1 MEGMHSMYN
10 HEIALEII
18 NVALFSSKEKD
29 TNVTGAT
36 ITGIIKTE
44 KTDYLSDL
52 DFGTK
57 VDKKGLNQILAGVLP
72 IDGDVKLLFS
82 QRPGLQAKFGEHK
95 PEACTIAV
103 RTGNLDEGG
112 LLRIQLKIKLKK
124 IPGGLAGDL
133 VENLKDVV
141 TLRLIQ
147 KQEELQL
154 RTGKK
159 NADQGA
165 K

>member
-1 MEGMHSMYN
+1 MYN
-10 HEIALEII
+10 HEIALEIV
-18 NVALFSSKEKD
+18 NVTLFSSKEKD

-36 ITGIIKTE
+36 ITGIIKTA

-72 IDGDVKLLFS
+72 IDGDVKLQFS

-95 PEACTIAV
+95 PEACVISV
-103 RTGNLDEGG
+103 RTGKLDEEGM
-112 LLRIQLKIKLKK
+112 LRIQLKIKLKK
-124 IPGGLAGDL
+124 MPGELAGDL
-133 VENLKDVV
+133 IENLKNVV
-141 TLRLIQ
+141 TVRLIQ

-159 NADQGA
+159 IADQKG